1 MSGFDLAR
9 YYLALVIL
17 VSVPGAV
24 LFWFP
29 IHPFAAFWRR
39 AGAVAAY
46 VVGFGVMIVVGVL
59 LFLFRGPLLAVD
71 FGASRVTAGAG
82 LVLFVVAAVIRQH
95 WRKQLKISVL
105 LGLPELAPDRYPA
118 KLLTEG
124 IYARVRHPRYLEFSL
139 GGLGAALLCNY
150 PAAYVAVLLTI
161 AGLAVLVPFE
171 ERELEARFGDDFREY
186 RRRVPAIL
194 PKLRRTGDGG

>member
-1 MSGFDLAR
+1 MAGYDLAR

-39 AGAVAAY
+39 AGAGLAY

-59 LFLFRGPLLAVD
+59 LFLFRGPLLAVE
-71 FGASRVTAGAG
+71 FGGRWVTAGAG
-82 LVLFVVAAVIRQH
+82 LFLWLAAAVLRQL
-95 WRKQLKISVL
+95 WRKQLKLSIL
-105 LGLPELAPDRYPA
+105 FGLPELAPDRHPS

-124 IYARVRHPRYLEFSL
+124 IYSRVRHPRYLEFSL
-139 GGLGAALLCNY
+139 GGAGAALVSNY
-150 PAAYVAVLLTI
+150 LAAYVAVALTI

-171 ERELEARFGDDFREY
+171 ERELEARFGDEFRDY
-186 RRRVPAIL
+186 RRRVPAIF
-194 PKLRRTGDGG
+194 PRLRGTADGR

>member
-1 MSGFDLAR
+1 MSGLDLAR

-39 AGAVAAY
+39 AGVGFAY
-46 VVGFGVMIVVGVL
+46 LVGFGVMIVAAVL
-59 LFLFRGPLLAVD
+59 VFLFREPLLAVD

-82 LVLFVVAAVIRQH
+82 LLLWLVAAVLRH
-95 WRKQLKISVL
+95 SWRKQLKISVL
-105 LGLPELAPDRYPA
+105 FGLPELAPDRYPP

-124 IYARVRHPRYLEFSL
+124 IYARVRHPRYFEFSL
-139 GGLGAALLCNY
+139 GGLGGALVTNY
-150 PAAYVAVLLTI
+150 PAAYVAVFLTI
-161 AGLAVLVPFE
+161 AGLAALVPFE
-171 ERELEARFGDDFREY
+171 ERELEERFGDEFREY

-194 PKLRRTGDGG
+194 PKLRR

>member
-39 AGAVAAY
+39 VGVGVAY
-46 VVGFGVMIVVGVL
+46 VVGFGLMVAVGVL
-59 LFLFRGPLLAVD
+59 LFLFRAPLLAVD
-71 FGASRVTAGAG
+71 FGTSWVTAGVG
-82 LVLFVVAAVIRQH
+82 LVLWIGAAFLRH
-95 WRKQLKISVL
+95 AWRKQLKVSIL
-105 LGLPELAPDRYPA
+105 FGLPELAPDRYPT

-124 IYARVRHPRYLEFSL
+124 IYARVRHPRYFEFSL
-139 GGLGAALLCNY
+139 GGVGAALVSNY
-150 PAAYVAVLLTI
+150 PAAYLAVLLTI
-161 AGLAVLVPFE
+161 AGLVVLVPFE
-171 ERELEARFGDDFREY
+171 ERELEARFGDEFRDY
-186 RRRVPAIL
+186 RRRVPAIF
-194 PKLRRTGDGG
+194 PKLGKQP

>member
-1 MSGFDLAR
+1 MSGLDLAR

-39 AGAVAAY
+39 TGAGLAY

-82 LVLFVVAAVIRQH
+82 VVLLVAAAVIRQY
-95 WRKQLKISVL
+95 WRKQLTISIL
-105 LGLPELAPDRYPA
+105 FGLPELAPDRYPP

-139 GGLGAALLCNY
+139 GGLAASLFCNY
-150 PAAYVAVLLTI
+150 LGAYVATLLTI

-171 ERELEARFGDDFREY
+171 ERELAARFGDDFREY
-186 RRRVPAIL
+186 RRRVPAIF
-194 PKLRRTGDGG
+194 PKVRRTGDGR